1 VLPSSDF
8 YIAYFD
14 ETCQYSSQTHNPL
27 PFGTALS
34 LHRPAP
40 DFQMQARLVQSESAT
55 IEIFTLGEGPLLVML
70 PSLGRGVEDMAEVAQ
85 RIARQGFSVCLPNP
99 RGIGQSAGRMHNISL
114 DDLAD
119 DVMRVIH
126 ALTAQPVVIA
136 GHAFG
141 NWVARNLATRFPSH
155 IRGVVLL
162 AAAHNTI
169 RPELTRHINTCMDMG
184 LSDDIRLDSLQYA
197 FFAPGHDA
205 QAWLS
210 GWHPEVA
217 RMQREASQ
225 ACPRH
230 RWWHA
235 GSAPILDLQAE
246 QDPFAPSATAHDL
259 AKELGT
265 ERVQV
270 LRIQHASHAL
280 IPEQPAAVT
289 EAIIQFMLDLH
300 DSVTDKK

>member
-1 VLPSSDF
+1 MSLKRPSPDV
-8 YIAYFD
+8 
-14 ETCQYSSQTHNPL
+14 QLQT
-27 PFGTALS
+27 
-34 LHRPAP
+34 
-40 DFQMQARLVQSESAT
+40 RLVQSEAVT
-55 IEIFTLGEGPLLVML
+55 IEVLTVGDGPWLVML
-70 PSLGRGVEDMAEVAQ
+70 PSLGRGVEDMVEVAH

-99 RGIGQSAGRMHNISL
+99 RGIGQSKGLMHNLSL

-126 ALTAQPVVIA
+126 ALTDQPVVIA

-155 IRGVVLL
+155 VRGVVLL
-162 AAAHNTI
+162 AAAHNMI
-169 RPELTRHINTCMDMG
+169 RPELTQHINTCMNMG

-205 QAWLS
+205 RAWLS
-210 GWHPEVA
+210 GWHPDVA
-217 RMQREASQ
+217 RMQRAASQ

-246 QDPFAPSATAHDL
+246 QDPFAPLASAQDL
-259 AKELGT
+259 AKELGA

-289 EAIIQFMLDLH
+289 DALIQFMLYLRDA
-300 DSVTDKK
+300 VIDKK

>member
-1 VLPSSDF
+1 MSIKP
-8 YIAYFD
+8 
-14 ETCQYSSQTHNPL
+14 
-27 PFGTALS
+27 PF
-34 LHRPAP
+34 PN
-40 DFQMQARLVQSESAT
+40 FQMQTRVVQSEAAT
-55 IEIFTLGEGPLLVML
+55 IEIFTVGDGPWLVML
-70 PSLGRGVEDMAEVAQ
+70 PSLGRGVEDMAEVAHHV
-85 RIARQGFSVCLPNP
+85 ARRGFSVCLANP
-99 RGIGQSAGRMHNISL
+99 RGIGLSTGLMHDVLL

-119 DVMRVIH
+119 DVMQVIQ
-126 ALTAQPVVIA
+126 ALTDQPIVIA

-141 NWVARNLATRFPSH
+141 NWVARNLATRFPRH

-169 RPELTRHINTCMDMG
+169 RPELAQHINTCMDMS
-184 LSDDIRLDSLQYA
+184 LSDDTRLDSLQYV

-205 QAWLS
+205 RAWLS

-230 RWWHA
+230 LWWHA

-265 ERVQV
+265 GRVQV
-270 LRIQHASHAL
+270 LRIQNASHAL
-280 IPEQPAAVT
+280 VPEQPAAVA
-289 EAIIQFMLDLH
+289 EAIIQFMIGLH
-300 DSVTDKK
+300 ASVD

>member
-1 VLPSSDF
+1 MSLKRPSPDV
-8 YIAYFD
+8 
-14 ETCQYSSQTHNPL
+14 QLQT
-27 PFGTALS
+27 
-34 LHRPAP
+34 
-40 DFQMQARLVQSESAT
+40 RLVQSEAVT
-55 IEIFTLGEGPLLVML
+55 IEVLTVGDGPWLVML
-70 PSLGRGVEDMAEVAQ
+70 PSLGRGVEDMVEVAH

-99 RGIGQSAGRMHNISL
+99 RGIGQSKGLMHNLSL

-126 ALTAQPVVIA
+126 ALTDQPVVIA

-155 IRGVVLL
+155 VRGVVLL
-162 AAAHNTI
+162 AAAHNMI
-169 RPELTRHINTCMDMG
+169 RPELTQHINTCMNMG

-205 QAWLS
+205 RAWLS
-210 GWHPEVA
+210 GWHPDVA
-217 RMQREASQ
+217 RMQRAASQ

-246 QDPFAPSATAHDL
+246 QDPFAPLASAHDL
-259 AKELGT
+259 AKELGA

-289 EAIIQFMLDLH
+289 DALIQFMLYLRDA
-300 DSVTDKK
+300 VIDKK

>member
-1 VLPSSDF
+1 
-8 YIAYFD
+8 
-14 ETCQYSSQTHNPL
+14 
-27 PFGTALS
+27 
-34 LHRPAP
+34 
-40 DFQMQARLVQSESAT
+40 MQVRLLQSESVT
-55 IEIFTLGEGPLLVML
+55 IEVFTVGEGPWLVML
-70 PSLGRGVEDMAEVAQ
+70 PSLGRGVEDMAQVAHGV
-85 RIARQGFSVCLPNP
+85 AKQGFSVCLPNP
-99 RGIGQSAGRMHNISL
+99 RGIGQSVGLMHKLSL

-119 DVMRVIH
+119 DVMRVIQT
-126 ALTAQPVVIA
+126 LTDQPVIIA

-169 RPELTRHINTCMDMG
+169 QPELAQHINTCMDLS
-184 LSDDIRLDSLQYA
+184 LSDDIRLDSLRYA

-205 QAWLS
+205 RVWLS
-210 GWHPEVA
+210 GWHPDVA

-230 RWWHA
+230 LWWHA

-259 AKELGT
+259 ANELGI

-270 LRIQHASHAL
+270 LRLQHASHAL
-280 IPEQPAAVT
+280 IPEQPAGVT
-289 EAIIQFMLDLH
+289 EAIVQFMLYLYE
-300 DSVTDKK
+300 SETDKK

>member
-1 VLPSSDF
+1 LS
-8 YIAYFD
+8 
-14 ETCQYSSQTHNPL
+14 
-27 PFGTALS
+27 FGTALS
-34 LHRPAP
+34 LKRPSP
-40 DFQMQARLVQSESAT
+40 DVQLQTRLVQSEAVT
-55 IEIFTLGEGPLLVML
+55 IEVLTVGDGPWLVML
-70 PSLGRGVEDMAEVAQ
+70 PSLGRGVEDMVEVAH

-99 RGIGQSAGRMHNISL
+99 RGIGQSKGLMHNLSL

-126 ALTAQPVVIA
+126 ALTDQPVVIA

-155 IRGVVLL
+155 VRGVVLL
-162 AAAHNTI
+162 AAAHNMI
-169 RPELTRHINTCMDMG
+169 RPELTQHINTCMNMG

-205 QAWLS
+205 RAWLS
-210 GWHPEVA
+210 GWHPDVA
-217 RMQREASQ
+217 GMQRAASQ

-246 QDPFAPSATAHDL
+246 QDPFAPLASAHDL
-259 AKELGT
+259 AKELGA

-289 EAIIQFMLDLH
+289 DALIQFMLYLRDA
-300 DSVTDKK
+300 VIDKK

>member
-1 VLPSSDF
+1 MSLKRPSPDV
-8 YIAYFD
+8 
-14 ETCQYSSQTHNPL
+14 QLQT
-27 PFGTALS
+27 
-34 LHRPAP
+34 
-40 DFQMQARLVQSESAT
+40 RLVQSEAVT
-55 IEIFTLGEGPLLVML
+55 IEVLTVGDGPWLVML
-70 PSLGRGVEDMAEVAQ
+70 PSLGRGVEDMVEVAH

-99 RGIGQSAGRMHNISL
+99 RGIGQSKGLMHNLSL

-126 ALTAQPVVIA
+126 ALTDQPVVIA

-155 IRGVVLL
+155 VRGVVLL

-169 RPELTRHINTCMDMG
+169 RPELTQHINTCMNMG

-205 QAWLS
+205 RAWLS
-210 GWHPEVA
+210 GWHPDVA
-217 RMQREASQ
+217 RMQRAASQ

-246 QDPFAPSATAHDL
+246 QDPFAPIASAHDL
-259 AKELGT
+259 AKELGA

-289 EAIIQFMLDLH
+289 DALIQFMLYLRDA
-300 DSVTDKK
+300 VIDKK

>member
-1 VLPSSDF
+1 LS
-8 YIAYFD
+8 
-14 ETCQYSSQTHNPL
+14 
-27 PFGTALS
+27 FGTALS
-34 LHRPAP
+34 LKRPSP
-40 DFQMQARLVQSESAT
+40 DVQLQTRLVQSEAVT
-55 IEIFTLGEGPLLVML
+55 IEVLTVGDGPWLVML
-70 PSLGRGVEDMAEVAQ
+70 PSLGRGVEDMVEVAH

-99 RGIGQSAGRMHNISL
+99 RGIGQSKGLMHNLSL

-126 ALTAQPVVIA
+126 ALTDQPVVIA

-155 IRGVVLL
+155 VRGVVLL
-162 AAAHNTI
+162 AAAHNMI
-169 RPELTRHINTCMDMG
+169 RPELTQHINTCMNMG

-205 QAWLS
+205 RAWLS
-210 GWHPEVA
+210 GWHPDVA
-217 RMQREASQ
+217 RMQRAASQ

-246 QDPFAPSATAHDL
+246 QDPFAPLASAQDL
-259 AKELGT
+259 AKELGA

-289 EAIIQFMLDLH
+289 DALIQFMLYLRDA
-300 DSVTDKK
+300 VIDKK

>member
-1 VLPSSDF
+1 MSLKRPSPDV
-8 YIAYFD
+8 
-14 ETCQYSSQTHNPL
+14 QLQT
-27 PFGTALS
+27 
-34 LHRPAP
+34 
-40 DFQMQARLVQSESAT
+40 RLVQSEAVT
-55 IEIFTLGEGPLLVML
+55 IEVLTVGDGPWLVML
-70 PSLGRGVEDMAEVAQ
+70 PSLGRGVEDMVEMAH

-99 RGIGQSAGRMHNISL
+99 RGIGQSKGLMHNLSL

-126 ALTAQPVVIA
+126 ALTDQPVVIA

-141 NWVARNLATRFPSH
+141 NWVARNLATRFPNH
-155 IRGVVLL
+155 VRGVVLL
-162 AAAHNTI
+162 AAAHNMI
-169 RPELTRHINTCMDMG
+169 RPELTQHINTCMNMG

-205 QAWLS
+205 RAWLS
-210 GWHPEVA
+210 GWHPDVA
-217 RMQREASQ
+217 GMQRAASQ
-225 ACPRH
+225 SCPRH

-246 QDPFAPSATAHDL
+246 QDPFAPLASAHDL
-259 AKELGT
+259 AKELGA

-289 EAIIQFMLDLH
+289 DALIQFMLYLRDA
-300 DSVTDKK
+300 VIDKK

>member
-1 VLPSSDF
+1 MSLKRPS
-8 YIAYFD
+8 
-14 ETCQYSSQTHNPL
+14 
-27 PFGTALS
+27 
-34 LHRPAP
+34 P
-40 DFQMQARLVQSESAT
+40 DVQLQSRLVQSEAVT
-55 IEIFTLGEGPLLVML
+55 IEVLTVGDGPWLVML
-70 PSLGRGVEDMAEVAQ
+70 PSLGRGVEDMVEVAH

-99 RGIGQSAGRMHNISL
+99 RGIGQSKGMMHNLSL

-126 ALTAQPVVIA
+126 ALTDQPVVIA

-169 RPELTRHINTCMDMG
+169 RPELTQHINTCMNMG

-205 QAWLS
+205 RAWLS
-210 GWHPEVA
+210 GWHPDVA
-217 RMQREASQ
+217 RMQRAASQ

-246 QDPFAPSATAHDL
+246 QDPFAPLASAHDL
-259 AKELGT
+259 AKELGA

-289 EAIIQFMLDLH
+289 DALIQFMLYLRDA
-300 DSVTDKK
+300 VIDKK

>member
-1 VLPSSDF
+1 M
-8 YIAYFD
+8 
-14 ETCQYSSQTHNPL
+14 QT
-27 PFGTALS
+27 
-34 LHRPAP
+34 
-40 DFQMQARLVQSESAT
+40 RLVQSEAAT
-55 IEIFTLGEGPLLVML
+55 IEIFTVGGGPWLVML
-70 PSLGRGVEDMAEVAQ
+70 PSLGRGVEDMVEVAH
-85 RIARQGFSVCLPNP
+85 RIASQGFSVCLPNP
-99 RGIGQSAGRMHNISL
+99 RGIGQSAGLMRNLSL

-126 ALTAQPVVIA
+126 ALTDQPVVIA

-169 RPELTRHINTCMDMG
+169 RPELAQHINTCMDMG
-184 LSDDIRLDSLQYA
+184 LSDDKRLDSLQYA

-205 QAWLS
+205 RAWLS

-246 QDPFAPSATAHDL
+246 QDPFAPYATAHDL

-270 LRIQHASHAL
+270 LRIQNASHAL
-280 IPEQPAAVT
+280 IPEQPAAVAD
-289 EAIIQFMLDLH
+289 AIIQFMLYLH
-300 DSVTDKK
+300 ASVIDKK

>member
-1 VLPSSDF
+1 MSLKRPSPDV
-8 YIAYFD
+8 
-14 ETCQYSSQTHNPL
+14 QLQT
-27 PFGTALS
+27 
-34 LHRPAP
+34 
-40 DFQMQARLVQSESAT
+40 RLVQSEAVT
-55 IEIFTLGEGPLLVML
+55 IEVLTVGDGPWLVML
-70 PSLGRGVEDMAEVAQ
+70 PSLGRGVEDMVEVAH

-99 RGIGQSAGRMHNISL
+99 RGIGQSKGLMHNLSL

-126 ALTAQPVVIA
+126 ALTDQPVVIA

-155 IRGVVLL
+155 VRGVVLL

-169 RPELTRHINTCMDMG
+169 RPELTQHINTCMNMG

-205 QAWLS
+205 RAWLS
-210 GWHPEVA
+210 GWHPDVA
-217 RMQREASQ
+217 RMQRAASQ

-246 QDPFAPSATAHDL
+246 QDPFAPLASAQDL
-259 AKELGT
+259 AKELGA

-289 EAIIQFMLDLH
+289 DALIQFMLYLRDA
-300 DSVTDKK
+300 VIDKK